1 MEFGKCT
8 DPEGIDF
15 TLPPDPPVKAHVSA
29 VCDAAEHRV
38 QIYIGATGYYMKP
51 WVGTW
56 YPTTARPSDYLM
68 HYGRQFNTL
77 EQNGTHYR
85 LPTEETIARWREETP
100 ADFRFCPKILQAI
113 SHAPD
118 LGASNTLLEAFAD
131 AIGEL
136 GDRYGC
142 AFLQLPPTFA
152 PHHYVRL
159 ERFLFRWPKSLPLAV
174 EVRHPDFFPESPD
187 YFDMLASHGATA
199 VITDVA
205 GRRDVCHMHR
215 TTARTLIRFVGT
227 NRDVIDHQR
236 IADWANRLAR
246 WRSSGLREVYF
257 FAHQPDNLRAPDLA
271 AVSVEAFKKAI
282 PDALVRG
289 PQKMSDGIIQGRL
302 F

>member
-1 MEFGKCT
+1 MEFGQCT

-15 TLPPDPPVKAHVSA
+15 TLPPDPPINAGLPVVH
-29 VCDAAEHRV
+29 DAGAHRV
-38 QIYIGATGYYMKP
+38 RIYLGATGYYMKP

-56 YPTTARPSDYLM
+56 YPATAKPSDYLI
-68 HYGRQFNTL
+68 HYGHQFNTL

-85 LPTEETIARWREETP
+85 LPAEEAVARWREETP
-100 ADFRFCPKILQAI
+100 ADFRFCPKVLQAI

-118 LGASNTLLEAFAD
+118 LGASNTLLETLAD
-131 AIGEL
+131 ALGAL

-174 EVRHPDFFPESPD
+174 EVRHPEFFPEAPD
-187 YFDMLASHGATA
+187 YFDMLAKHGATA

-215 TTARTLIRFVGT
+215 TTIRTMIRFVGT
-227 NRDVIDHQR
+227 GRDTIDHQR
-236 IADWANRLAR
+236 LGEWADRLAQ
-246 WRSSGLREVYF
+246 WCSSGLREVYF
-257 FAHQPDNLRAPDLA
+257 FTHQPDNLRAPDLA
-271 AVSVEAFKKAI
+271 AVACAYFLKAMPEALI
-282 PDALVRG
+282 RG
-289 PQKMSDGIIQGRL
+289 PKKMSDGSIQGRL